1 MSNEMYMLQQHK
13 QTIKYLESEGSDP
26 EHYQALEQ
34 RLTEFAVGRLLAHYD
49 GAQLTV
55 VPDQHQL
62 LGTQHRGH
70 HALRL
75 RGTPLLLLSR
85 SSFSFGASLAS
96 LRS

>member
-1 MSNEMYMLQQHK
+1 MSNEMYILQQHK

-75 RGTPLLLLSR
+75 RRLHTLVDQDRGELHPESMKK
-85 SSFSFGASLAS
+85 
-96 LRS
+96 